1 MVMLREK
8 AQSVEHLGRNTN
20 APSRGGLVR
29 SSNEVPVMGMER
41 RDKRNAG
48 QAGQQSGNTL
58 EELGG
63 KQCIPKSRVRWRVS
77 STVP

>member
-1 MVMLREK
+1 VMLREK
-8 AQSVEHLGRNTN
+8 VQGDTHLGQNTE
-20 APSRGGLVR
+20 ALSRDGLVR

-63 KQCIPKSRVRWRVS
+63 KP
-77 STVP
+77 

>member
-1 MVMLREK
+1 MNFNRAFVAELENLDGDAK
-8 AQSVEHLGRNTN
+8 GKGRK

-63 KQCIPKSRVRWRVS
+63 KPCIPKSRVR
-77 STVP
+77 